1 MKNLYT
7 LKLNTIC
14 GGYNTIKQTITEDE
28 RSIAKDLGI
37 NLDGVEEIHYDFNSI
52 ELKLTKDDIEENI
65 FLKNI
70 FSDTNYIK
78 INLEDFVPRIK
89 RLMQFVIDV
98 DFITYYDNEENGKM
112 TSFIQ
117 YNKLDLFDILE
128 GQNRKEKIYN
138 IINDIAL
145 YIKEKLEICP
155 LYDSFIIKPSYSENS
170 EYDDLDEY
178 REESFKDIYYLST
191 LISPQFHI
199 EKCNDPLTRLSEIII
214 EYNNLFRKERTTK
227 EISRASS
234 YELKIHKSTFD
245 MRFLKG
251 LRVHEKLLSIGIDA
265 NTLHLPIDKI
275 LQFSYADVSSNKIL
289 KVLYENETLIELE
302 MANFR
307 HDLPDINDIE
317 ISPDTVKFNE
327 EEDTFA
333 TLVYKDIEALIG
345 NTRKERIKNLV
356 DNILQYIDCYYQLED
371 YYDEFNEEKIYE
383 IYDRAQNYEDDD
395 DYDDDIEEY
404 HEECQQRYFFIKNIF
419 DHFEL
424 PLTTEEEFREGMA
437 KLIEINQNF

>member
-1 MKNLYT
+1 MKKYT

-28 RSIAKDLGI
+28 RAIAKDLGI

-78 INLEDFVPRIK
+78 INLEDFVPRLK
-89 RLMQFVIDV
+89 RLMQFVIDA

-117 YNKLDLFDILE
+117 YTNLDLFDILE

-155 LYDSFIIKPSYSENS
+155 LYDSFIIKPSDSKNS

-191 LISPQFHI
+191 LIYPQFHI
-199 EKCNDPLTRLSEIII
+199 EKCNEPLTRLSEIII

-234 YELKIHKSTFD
+234 YKLTINKYRSN
-245 MRFLKG
+245 RFLRG
-251 LRVHEKLLSIGIDA
+251 FRVHEKLLFIGIDA
-265 NTLHLPIDKI
+265 NTLYLPIDKT
-275 LQFSYADVSSNKIL
+275 LHFSFADVATNKIL
-289 KVLYENETLIELE
+289 NVIYENETFVELDMCRFE
-302 MANFR
+302 
-307 HDLPDINDIE
+307 HDLPDINDLE
-317 ISPDTVKFNE
+317 ITPDTVKFDE
-327 EEDTFA
+327 YDTYA
-333 TLVYKDIEALIG
+333 SLVYKDVEALVG
-345 NTRKERIKNLV
+345 DTRKKRVKNLV
-356 DNILQYIDCYYQLED
+356 DNILQYIECYYQLEEYD
-371 YYDEFNEEKIYE
+371 DEFNEEKIYE

-424 PLTTEEEFREGMA
+424 PLTTEEEFREGMT
-437 KLIEINQNF
+437 KLLEINKNF